1 MSNPTS
7 NFGWQM
13 PTPTDLVTDLPADF
27 EVFGQA
33 VDTSLADLKGGTT
46 GQILSKATNADMDF
60 TWIAN
65 DQGDITEITATSPL
79 TGGGTS
85 GAITVGIQDGTT
97 TQKGAVQLENSTS
110 STSTTKAAV
119 SAAVKSAYDLA
130 NAAIPNSLVDAKADI
145 ITATADNTPARL
157 AVGANNTVLTADSST
172 STGLK
177 WATPTSGGMT
187 SIASGSLSG
196 SSVTLSSITGTYKNL
211 QLVLNNFTFS
221 SGTGN
226 NVKITVNSI
235 TSYSIQQ
242 VATGANGAAL
252 QTGYDQAVAQM
263 YLFFNSLVQTPT
275 ASSSIIN
282 IYDYANTTG
291 YKIIG
296 AQSQGDRGSGLQGVM
311 NYTGVVNS
319 SAAITSISIGT
330 NGANF
335 SSGTYTLYGV
345 Q

>member
-1 MSNPTS
+1 MPTS
-7 NFGWQM
+7 
-13 PTPTDLVTDLPADF
+13 TSLVTNLPADF
-27 EVFGQA
+27 NTFGQA
-33 VDTSLADLKGGTT
+33 VDTSMAYLKGGTT
-46 GQILSKATNADMDF
+46 GQILSKTSATDMAF

-65 DQGDITEITATSPL
+65 DQGDITGVTATSPL
-79 TGGGTS
+79 TGGGSS
-85 GAITVGIQDGTT
+85 GAITVGIQDALT
-97 TQKGAVQLENSTS
+97 TQKGAVQLSD
-110 STSTTKAAV
+110 STSTTSSILA
-119 SAAVKSAYDLA
+119 STPTAVKAAYDLA
-130 NAAIPNSLVDAKADI
+130 DAAIAKTTVTTAGDI
-145 ITATADNTPARL
+145 IYRNATVPTRLGIGTANQVLRVNSGATAPE
-157 AVGANNTVLTADSST
+157 
-172 STGLK
+172 
-177 WATPTSGGMT
+177 WATVSSGGMT

-196 SSVTLSSITGTYKNL
+196 TSVTLSSIAGTYKNL

-221 SGTGN
+221 SGSGN
-226 NVKITVNSI
+226 NVKITANSI

-263 YLFFNSLVQTPT
+263 YLFYNSLVQTPT

-296 AQSQGDRGSGLQGVM
+296 AQSQGDRGSSLQGVM

-319 SAAITSISIGT
+319 AAAITSITIGT

-345 Q
+345 S